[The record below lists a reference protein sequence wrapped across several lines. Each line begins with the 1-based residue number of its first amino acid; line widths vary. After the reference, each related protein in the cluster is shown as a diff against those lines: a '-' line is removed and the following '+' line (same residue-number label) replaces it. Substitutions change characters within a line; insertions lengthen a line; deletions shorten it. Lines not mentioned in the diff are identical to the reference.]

1 MRIAAPAK
9 INIGLLVGG
18 ARSDGYHDIETIM
31 ACISLCDYID
41 ITVRP
46 ADHTAVRISGNESY
60 LTHSSADD
68 GCKGSTKRADLMER
82 AAFAFSERTGLR
94 FSADISIEKHIPVK
108 AGLGGGS
115 SDAGAVFTFLNAF
128 FGFPLSRDGLVSLAS
143 EVGSDIP
150 FFVTGLSGAIVTGR
164 GDVVRKADVPHECSL
179 LLFIPGEGVSTA
191 LAYASLDSRRDSG
204 RRLPS
209 LSGVFPSRE
218 THPNDFEREKE
229 GNLPSFIPRSL
240 IQCGAY
246 ISMTGSGSAWFALIP
261 GKQEFVFDIP
271 ENCGIVSAHI
281 I

>member
-31 ACISLCDYID
+31 ACISLCDYIN

-68 GCKGSTKRADLMER
+68 GCKGSTKRADLLER

-115 SDAGAVFTFLNAF
+115 SDAGAVFTFLNKH
-128 FGFPLSRDGLVSLAS
+128 FGLNLA
-143 EVGSDIP
+143 
-150 FFVTGLSGAIVTGR
+150 
-164 GDVVRKADVPHECSL
+164 
-179 LLFIPGEGVSTA
+179 
-191 LAYASLDSRRDSG
+191 
-204 RRLPS
+204 
-209 LSGVFPSRE
+209 
-218 THPNDFEREKE
+218 
-229 GNLPSFIPRSL
+229 
-240 IQCGAY
+240 
-246 ISMTGSGSAWFALIP
+246 FAL
-261 GKQEFVFDIP
+261 QQ
-271 ENCGIVSAHI
+271 VSCLFSHVVSVHLLDPQI
-281 I
+281 MMLFKLKKTKI